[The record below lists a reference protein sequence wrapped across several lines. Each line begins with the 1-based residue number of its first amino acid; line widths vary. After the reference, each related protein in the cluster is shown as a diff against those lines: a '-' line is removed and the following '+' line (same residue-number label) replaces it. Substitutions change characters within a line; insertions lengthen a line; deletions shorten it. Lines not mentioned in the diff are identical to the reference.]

1 MKLTAQSNDA
11 QIVKF
16 LSSVNKKITGYYKTA
31 GNEVGEEFAHRVEQT
46 LSYRKYTKGEFGVY
60 EEWELPLE
68 EKKGKLQIDLKTKLG
83 KQTAIAHM
91 RRVLAEA
98 EAKQAA
104 TTVQD
109 KLEAM
114 PTVQQK
120 IEQVKEQLI
129 AQKSFSDA
137 TLKAYEDSDMKK
149 REYNKASRQQALTE
163 MQYRASMDYS
173 DTDFDEVL
181 DMMYEDEEQFSDI
194 LGKLRK
200 GQWTGDIMEEA
211 NVAVIGFNPKR
222 R

>member
-1 MKLTAQSNDA
+1 MKLTAQSTDA

-31 GNEVGEEFAHRVEQT
+31 GDEVGEEFAHRVEQT

-120 IEQVKEQLI
+120 IKQVKEQLI

-137 TLKAYEDSDMKK
+137 TLKAYKDSDMKK
-149 REYNKASRQQALTE
+149 REYNKASKQQALTE
-163 MQYRASMDYS
+163 MQYRASMTYED
-173 DTDFDEVL
+173 DFDEVL
-181 DMMYEDEEQFSDI
+181 NMMYEDEEKFSDI
-194 LGKLRK
+194 LDKLRN
-200 GQWTGDIMEEA
+200 GQWTGDIMEET

>member
-1 MKLTAQSNDA
+1 MKLTAQSTDA

-16 LSSVNKKITGYYKTA
+16 LSSVNKKITDYYKTA
-31 GNEVGEEFAHRVEQT
+31 GDEVGEEFAHRVEQT

-60 EEWELPLE
+60 DEWELPLE
-68 EKKGKLQIDLKTKLG
+68 EKRGKLQIDLKTKLG

-120 IEQVKEQLI
+120 IDKVKEQLV
-129 AQKSFSDA
+129 AEKSFAGAKLETFENSG
-137 TLKAYEDSDMKK
+137 MKK
-149 REYNKASRQQALTE
+149 REYNQVSKQQALTE
-163 MQYRASMDYS
+163 MQYRASMTYDIS
-173 DTDFDEVL
+173 FDEVV
-181 DMMYEDEEQFSDI
+181 DRMYEDEEQFSDI
-194 LGKLRK
+194 LDKLRK
-200 GQWTGDIMEEA
+200 GQRTAEVMEEA
-211 NVAVIGFNPKR
+211 TVAVIGFKPR
-222 R
+222 RR